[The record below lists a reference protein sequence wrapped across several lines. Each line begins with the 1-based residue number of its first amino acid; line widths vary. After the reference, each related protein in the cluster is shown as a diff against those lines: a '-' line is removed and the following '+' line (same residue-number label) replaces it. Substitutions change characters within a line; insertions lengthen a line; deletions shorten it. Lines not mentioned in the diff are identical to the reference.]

1 MPSSHLILCRSIL
14 LLPLISIKVKLLSRV
29 RLFVNLW
36 TVARQAPPSMGFSR
50 QEYWNGLP
58 FSSPGDLP
66 NPGIKPTSPALQAD
80 ALNSEP
86 PILDTCFVSKIYATN
101 VGQRKLN
108 VYNWVTD
115 ISSIIDGLSVLFFK
129 QLQPDF

>member
-50 QEYWNGLP
+50 QEYRSGLP
-58 FSSPGDLP
+58 FPSPGDLP
-66 NPGIKPTSPALQAD
+66 DAGIEPRSPALQAD